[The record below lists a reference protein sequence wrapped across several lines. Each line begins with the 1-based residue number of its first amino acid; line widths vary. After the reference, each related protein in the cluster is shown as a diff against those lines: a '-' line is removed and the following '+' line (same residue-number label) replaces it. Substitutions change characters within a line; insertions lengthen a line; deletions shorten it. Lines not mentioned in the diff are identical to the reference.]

1 MRIFDLSLYLVTDSE
16 GMTQD
21 VFLNKL
27 DAALSNGVTLL
38 QLREKDKVTCDY
50 FALAQNVKKIAAK
63 HNIPL
68 IIDDRIDVALA
79 CGADGVHLGQE
90 DMPVDVARKIMG
102 RDSIL
107 GATAKTVEQAQ
118 RAQQLG
124 ANYLGVGAIYPT
136 KTKVKTVLTSIDT
149 LRDIC
154 AAVTIPVVAIGGL
167 NSNNLSIVHKSG
179 ISGISVV
186 SAIMKADYPGEEA
199 KLLLQKVKKILF
211 G

>member
-1 MRIFDLSLYLVTDSE
+1 MGNFDLSLYLVTDSE

-21 VFLNKL
+21 VFLSKL

-50 FALAQNVKKIAAK
+50 FALAKNVKKIAAK

-102 RDSIL
+102 RKSIL

-167 NSNNLSIVHKSG
+167 NSNNLSILHKSG

-186 SAIMKADYPGEEA
+186 SAIMKADYPEEEA
-199 KLLLQKVKKILF
+199 KLLLQQVKKILF
-211 G
+211 C